1 MSNPV
6 KSRWLL
12 VGGDTLLGKEI
23 RDLVQDRKL
32 PVRLQLVSTES
43 KDLVLTADED
53 ELNVMELLDEALLE
67 EADVVLLGGVSEVNQ
82 KALVMARGLQKRP
95 EFVDLLGELEDLPES
110 VLRAPMV
117 EAAAPPA
124 GANAIHTLAHP
135 AATALARLLSLLHKA
150 HPLRGSVV
158 TIFQP
163 ASERGK
169 AGIDELHQQTVKLFN
184 FGQMP
189 KAVYDAQVSF
199 NLLPRYGEES
209 KPALA
214 SFELRME
221 RHLAS
226 LLGPMNVPMPS
237 VRLIQAPVFHGHCQN
252 VWVEFESRPPAAA
265 VEALLEEA
273 GVDVRREG
281 AEPVSNVDIAGQS
294 GIAVSDIAEDRG
306 SARGMW
312 LWLGSDNVLTHA
324 ENALLTAGLLSRK
337 GAK

>member
-1 MSNPV
+1 MPNTV
-6 KSRWLL
+6 KARWLL

-23 RDLVQDRKL
+23 REQVADRKL

-43 KDLVLTADED
+43 KDLVLTADDD
-53 ELNVMELLDEALLE
+53 ELTVMEMLDEALLE
-67 EADVVLLGGVSEVNQ
+67 EADVVLLGGAAEVNQ
-82 KALVMARGLQKRP
+82 KALAMALGLKKRP
-95 EFVDLLGELEDLPES
+95 EFVDLRGEFEDLPES

-117 EAAAPPA
+117 EASAPPA
-124 GANAIHTLAHP
+124 GVKAIHSLAHP

-150 HPLRGSVV
+150 HPLRGAVV

-163 ASERGK
+163 ASEMGK
-169 AGIDELHQQTVKLFN
+169 EGIDELHQQTVKLFN

-199 NLLPRYGEES
+199 NLLPRYGEEA

-214 SFELRME
+214 SFEQRLE

-226 LLGPMNVPMPS
+226 LLGPMNVPLPS

-252 VWVEFESRPPAAA
+252 VWVEFESRPPAAV
-265 VEALLEEA
+265 VEKLLETS
-273 GVDVRREG
+273 GVDVRREDN
-281 AEPVSNVDIAGQS
+281 EPVSNVGIAGES

-312 LWLGSDNVLTHA
+312 LWLGSDNMLTHA

-337 GAK
+337 GAR